1 MQSKEGIEKAINN
14 LWNSLDE
21 ELFNLTYSQEEMQ
34 EDLRIVLN
42 EYNYL
47 NVLNDRKDQKIR
59 QLESD
64 KQKLIEKLEEK
75 NRNIN
80 KLLDEMMTDMGKGIK
95 IINVT
100 GLTRKEKEEV
110 VNKRNCLLVQEY
122 CYEEI
127 LKILKGER

>member
-1 MQSKEGIEKAINN
+1 MLSKEEQTACEIVCRRQENFLRLEKEKHLKN
-14 LWNSLDE
+14 
-21 ELFNLTYSQEEMQ
+21 
-34 EDLRIVLN
+34 
-42 EYNYL
+42 
-47 NVLNDRKDQKIR
+47 KIQ
-59 QLESD
+59 QLEADNYEQNNIINSYIERE
-64 KQKLIEKLEEK
+64 QKLIEKLEEK

-110 VNKRNCLLVQEY
+110 VNKRDCLLVQEY

>member
-1 MQSKEGIEKAINN
+1 MLSKEEQTACEIVCRRQENFLRLEKEKHLKN
-14 LWNSLDE
+14 
-21 ELFNLTYSQEEMQ
+21 
-34 EDLRIVLN
+34 
-42 EYNYL
+42 
-47 NVLNDRKDQKIR
+47 KIQ
-59 QLESD
+59 QLEADNYEQNNIINSYIERE
-64 KQKLIEKLEEK
+64 QKLIEKLEEK

>member
-1 MQSKEGIEKAINN
+1 MLSKEEQTACEIVCRRQENFLRLEKEKHLKN
-14 LWNSLDE
+14 
-21 ELFNLTYSQEEMQ
+21 
-34 EDLRIVLN
+34 
-42 EYNYL
+42 
-47 NVLNDRKDQKIR
+47 KIQ
-59 QLESD
+59 QLEADNYEQNNIINSYIERE
-64 KQKLIEKLEEK
+64 QKLIEKLEEK

-80 KLLDEMMTDMGKGIK
+80 KLLDEMVTDMGKGIK